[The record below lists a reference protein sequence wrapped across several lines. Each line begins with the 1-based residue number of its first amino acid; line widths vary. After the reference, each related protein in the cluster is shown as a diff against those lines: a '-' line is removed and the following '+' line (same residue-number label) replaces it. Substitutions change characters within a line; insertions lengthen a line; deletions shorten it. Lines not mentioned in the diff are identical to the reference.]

1 MSQVQYLDAKYVSGS
16 LSVTLAYW
24 ITLFWLL
31 GNLRLIWFDLTPLLL
46 IWFCARKK
54 TNNDHK
60 CWNALTK
67 AVFFG
72 KFFTTF
78 MFTLNWI
85 LQIWYG
91 ERGRRLLACEEQLG
105 GGLGWRRL
113 CEQFSCNPC
122 VIRCAICPSCN
133 VWSAVGEMCAI
144 PIAYSNFRNYA
155 HPLHV
160 KEGITTE
167 KVFLVFSESFFLD
180 LFWLSHVHLGVNGCH
195 RKVGISNVKT

>member
-31 GNLRLIWFDLTPLLL
+31 GNLRLIWSDLTPLLL

-113 CEQFSCNPC
+113 CEQFFLRSLWTE
-122 VIRCAICPSCN
+122 RCN
-133 VWSAVGEMCAI
+133 VYFVRRVMYEVLLVKCVQYQLCFSGADCQ
-144 PIAYSNFRNYA
+144 RRRQ
-155 HPLHV
+155 HV
-160 KEGITTE
+160 R
-167 KVFLVFSESFFLD
+167 SS
-180 LFWLSHVHLGVNGCH
+180 
-195 RKVGISNVKT
+195 